1 MKKLM
6 CVALVLFATQS
17 AIADYV
23 LISGSRDDNSTKS
36 IIRYRDT
43 FDIIWERSEATGFA
57 DRSYNDIEVNPN
69 DPNYGG
75 GNLYTTQYEFDV
87 GYLSARHFDAATGEL
102 LGQCVPSGYGE
113 GQLDGTGTYNPTL
126 VEGASLVLQDI
137 VFGHDYNGDGVQD
150 LWVCR

>member
-23 LISGSRDDNSTKS
+23 LISGSRDNNSTKS

-69 DPNYGG
+69 DPNHGG
-75 GNLYTTQYEFDV
+75 GNLYTMRQPANSLGSAFPRDTERANWMVRAPTTQ
-87 GYLSARHFDAATGEL
+87 R
-102 LGQCVPSGYGE
+102 
-113 GQLDGTGTYNPTL
+113 
-126 VEGASLVLQDI
+126 
-137 VFGHDYNGDGVQD
+137 
-150 LWVCR
+150 W